1 VTATDPS
8 NQDVQSD
15 QADPTDALAL
25 QPHAIV
31 ERDGVRYTILGTAHV
46 SRASVDAVEQLASSG
61 CFDAIAVELDPLR
74 LRNLTDPDA
83 VQEID
88 LFRIL
93 REGKIGLVAANLAL
107 SAYQRRLS
115 EQLGVE
121 PGAELK
127 AAARAAVAHNLPLQL
142 IDRDVGITLKRAQR
156 GLGFW
161 GQVKLMAGL
170 GMSLFDN
177 EQVDAA
183 EIERLKEGD
192 MLESSFGEFAA
203 QSPPIYQALISERDN
218 YMAARLREDNRN
230 PLTVSRS
237 NHDGEQIE
245 PHAPGERMQ
254 EVLVVVGA
262 GHLKGLS
269 QHLRDDIEA
278 PAAVRERLESTIKAS
293 RIPWLSLSIGALVLG
308 SFAWGYWHGGAHLG
322 TTLVLT
328 WIVLTAVGGA
338 LGCIA
343 AGGHPLSVLAAALWS
358 PWKPF
363 HPGIASG
370 TVSGLVEAWARK
382 PTYQDFMRLRDDVG
396 SVRGWYRNRVSRVF
410 LNFFLTCLGTIAGEV
425 IALARIAGK
434 LG

>member
-1 VTATDPS
+1 MSS
-8 NQDVQSD
+8 NEPVIANNSGN
-15 QADPTDALAL
+15 ADPD
-25 QPHAIV
+25 QPIGSV

-46 SRASVDAVEQLASSG
+46 SRASVEAVERLANG
-61 CFDAIAVELDPLR
+61 GQFDAIAVELDAQR
-74 LRNLTDPDA
+74 LHSLTNSNA
-83 VQEID
+83 LQELD

-93 REGKIGLVAANLAL
+93 REGKTGLVAANLAL
-107 SAYQRRLS
+107 AAYQRRLS

-127 AAARAAVAHNLPLQL
+127 AAALAAREHNLPLQL
-142 IDRDVGITLKRAQR
+142 IDRDVGITLKRAYR

-161 GQVKLMAGL
+161 GRAKLIAGL

-183 EIERLKEGD
+183 DIEKLKQGD

-203 QSPPIYQALISERDN
+203 QSPPIYQALIAERDS
-218 YMAARLREDNRN
+218 YMAARLREENESGAHR
-230 PLTVSRS
+230 
-237 NHDGEQIE
+237 
-245 PHAPGERMQ
+245 
-254 EVLVVVGA
+254 EVLVVIGA

-269 QHLRDDIEA
+269 QHLRDDTET
-278 PAAVRERLESTIKAS
+278 PSAVRERLESVAKAS
-293 RIPWLSLSIGALVLG
+293 RIPWVSLVIAVLVLG
-308 SFAWGYWHGGAHLG
+308 SFAWGYMHVG
-322 TTLVLT
+322 TKFGTDLVLT
-328 WIVLTAVGGA
+328 WIAVTALGGA

-370 TVSGLVEAWARK
+370 TVSGLVEAWVRK
-382 PTYQDFMRLRDDVG
+382 PTYQDFMRLRDDIG
-396 SVRGWYRNRVSRVF
+396 SLRGWYRNRVSRVF

-425 IALARIAGK
+425 VAGLRIFGK